1 MASTYALTGRDTIII
16 NDIPL
21 TDFADGDIGSLEVPN
36 NLFAMQ
42 TGKDGNTIFA
52 LDESGQN
59 ATLTVRVLMSSGD
72 DKRLNGLIPN
82 PNSDDFARTIL
93 LTGAV
98 IKQVGD
104 GQGNVS
110 YNQYLLAGGAIS
122 KKPNIKSNVNGDTSQ
137 AVVEYTIMF
146 ANGNRAIT

>member
-1 MASTYALTGRDTIII
+1 MGSTYALTGKDTIII

-21 TDFADGDIGSLEVPN
+21 TDFADGDIGNLEIPN

-59 ATLTVRVLMSSGD
+59 ATLTVRVLMSSND
-72 DKRLNGLIPN
+72 DKRLNGLIPK
-82 PNSDDFARTIL
+82 SDSFAETVL
-93 LTGAV
+93 MTGAV
-98 IKQVGD
+98 VKQVGD

-110 YNQYLLAGGAIS
+110 YNTYTLAGGMIQ
-122 KKPNIKSNVNGDTSQ
+122 KKPDIKTNVNGDTTQ
-137 AVVEYTIMF
+137 AVVTYTIMF
-146 ANGNRAIT
+146 ANGNRAIV

>member
-1 MASTYALTGRDTIII
+1 MATFALTGNDAIIL

-21 TDFADGDIGSLEVPN
+21 NDFADGDIGTLEIPN
-36 NLFAMQ
+36 NIFAMQ

-52 LDESGQN
+52 LDESGNN
-59 ATLTVRVLMSSGD
+59 ANLTVRLMMSSPD

-82 PNSDDFARTIL
+82 SSSFAETVL

-104 GQGNVS
+104 GTGKVS
-110 YNQYLLAGGAIS
+110 YNTYTLAGGMVQ
-122 KKPNIKSNVNGDTSQ
+122 KKTNVKINVNGDTTQ
-137 AVVEYTIMF
+137 AVVEYVISF
-146 ANGNRAIT
+146 ANSNRSIL

>member
-1 MASTYALTGRDTIII
+1 MATYSLTGRDTIIL

-21 TDFADGDIGSLEVPN
+21 NDFADGDVGSLEIPN

-59 ATLTVRVLMSSGD
+59 ATLTVRVLMSSND
-72 DKRLNGLIPN
+72 DKRLNGLIPKSEN
-82 PNSDDFARTIL
+82 FAETIL
-93 LTGAV
+93 MTGSV
-98 IKQVGD
+98 VKQVGD

-110 YNQYLLAGGAIS
+110 FNTYLLSGGMIQ
-122 KKPNIKSNVNGDTSQ
+122 KKPNIKSNVNGDTTQ

-146 ANGNRAIT
+146 ANGNRAIV